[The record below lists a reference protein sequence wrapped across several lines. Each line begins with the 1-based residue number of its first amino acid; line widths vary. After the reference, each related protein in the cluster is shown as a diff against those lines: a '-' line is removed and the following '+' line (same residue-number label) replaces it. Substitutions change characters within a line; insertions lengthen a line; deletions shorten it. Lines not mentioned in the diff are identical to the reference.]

1 MTSNFDPSQILDL
14 TTTEE
19 SVRRPPLPTGEV
31 YTGEIADVSVR
42 INQGKQDPSKSYTG
56 VDVKIKFSTAHIAG
70 QPEFV
75 TVKDGFLLDL
85 TEAGQLDM
93 SAGKNGRLGR
103 YREALGMNVA
113 GQPFSIRQMQ
123 GRPIKATIKHKA
135 DEKDPS
141 VLYEEVAAIAKA

>member
-1 MTSNFDPSQILDL
+1 MSTFDPSQFLDL

-19 SVRRPPLPTGEV
+19 SVRRPPLPAGEILS
-31 YTGEIADVSVR
+31 GEIADISVR
-42 INQGKQDPSKSYTG
+42 INQGKQDPSKTYTS

-70 QPEFV
+70 QPENV

-85 TEAGQLDM
+85 TDAGQLDM
-93 SAGKNGRLGR
+93 GPGKNGRLGR

-123 GRPIKATIKHKA
+123 GRPIKAAIKHRP
-135 DEKDPS
+135 DPNDPTI
-141 VLYEEVAAIAKA
+141 LYEEVSAIAKA